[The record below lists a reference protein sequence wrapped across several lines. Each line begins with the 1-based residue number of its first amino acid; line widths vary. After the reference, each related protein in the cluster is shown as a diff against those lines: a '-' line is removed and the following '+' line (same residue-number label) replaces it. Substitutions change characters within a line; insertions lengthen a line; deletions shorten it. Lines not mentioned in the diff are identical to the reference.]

1 MKRNIVIAAVTAAA
15 LVAGGTA
22 TALTATGGDR
32 PDTGTARHAD
42 DARAADGRDD
52 ADDRDDG
59 ADDRDDDV
67 RVAVAKV
74 TAADAVASA
83 LRERPGTAVSAE
95 LDGDDDG
102 DRERA
107 VWEVDVLA
115 GDGAWHTVRVD
126 PATGAV
132 LGSRA
137 EDEDDTAEVRA
148 ALKGTSVGAAEAAR
162 AAAGHGTV
170 TSVELDEDGC
180 FADGRPAWEVETRSP
195 GKAERDW
202 RVDPRTGE
210 VTAGHPHGPDSDDSR
225 SDDSGSDDS
234 GPDDD

>member
-22 TALTATGGDR
+22 TALTATGDDR
-32 PDTGTARHAD
+32 PDTGTARHVD
-42 DARAADGRDD
+42 DARAADDRDDD
-52 ADDRDDG
+52 ADG
-59 ADDRDDDV
+59 RDDDV

-115 GDGAWHTVRVD
+115 GDGTWHTVRVD
-126 PATGAV
+126 PATGGV
-132 LGSRA
+132 LGSRT

-170 TSVELDEDGC
+170 TSVELDEDGY

-210 VTAGHPHGPDSDDSR
+210 VTAGHPHGPDSDDS
-225 SDDSGSDDS
+225 GSDD
-234 GPDDD
+234 D